1 MMNPATNL
9 EKVELYLRSI
19 ENGDFAKIADLFS
32 PDAVLEQLPNRI
44 YPNGTRFGVS
54 RMADDFEK
62 GRRLLSSQSYEIKG
76 CVADGDRLSIEVF
89 WTGTLALSFG
99 SLSVGSQMR
108 AHCAMFFQFKDEKI
122 VSQRNYDCFEPW

>member
-44 YPNGTRFGVS
+44 YPKGT
-54 RMADDFEK
+54 
-62 GRRLLSSQSYEIKG
+62 
-76 CVADGDRLSIEVF
+76 
-89 WTGTLALSFG
+89 
-99 SLSVGSQMR
+99 SVPYLKCLYIS
-108 AHCAMFFQFKDEKI
+108 
-122 VSQRNYDCFEPW
+122 